1 VYHVP
6 CSKNNLPIASSQA
19 YDLFRS
25 KILQIP
31 PQEISHP
38 LKPVYWEFVESRL
51 LLSVFGLIAWGL
63 RWIVE
68 IPVVRVAA
76 S

>member
-1 VYHVP
+1 MYP
-6 CSKNNLPIASSQA
+6 ALKITFPLPLHKHLTFLKA
-19 YDLFRS
+19 R
-25 KILQIP
+25 LQIP

-38 LKPVYWEFVESRL
+38 LNPVYLEFVESRL

-63 RWIVE
+63 CWIVE